1 MGIFKSSDI
10 LGINARNLLYIKP
23 LNPAK
28 AIRLADDKIHTKR
41 FLEVR
46 GIPVPKLIKVISSHE
61 ELENFNFDS
70 LPNSFAL
77 KPNCG
82 FGGEG
87 IIPVASRENGF
98 FITVSGE
105 KIDKKTMYDHILDI
119 LDGRFSISNIEDSAF
134 FEQLIIPDESLGKYS
149 YGGLPDVRIIV
160 YNLVPVMA
168 MLRLPTKESNGK
180 ANLHLGA
187 VGVGL
192 NLATG
197 KPTYIVQKNKIIEE
211 IPGIGKIDELR
222 VPFWDE
228 ILLMASKIQVVTN
241 LGYLAVDI
249 AIDKNLGPVLL
260 EINARAGLSVQ
271 TANLAPL
278 RKRLNRIEGLKVVSP
293 EKGVRIAK
301 DMFGSSSIQKTEEQK
316 PGKKIIG
323 KHEEIELIL
332 KNGKRKLKALV
343 DPSQERSTLD
353 SSVAEELK
361 LLDSP
366 DYNDEQSTLKVK
378 FTLKDERIQTVV
390 DVDKLH
396 HDEYKIVIGAR
407 DLKGFLIDPSFFE
420 KKTSKIHQK
429 PIIKK
434 RIKTHFEIDQ
444 EIVSIDN
451 KIKLLFH
458 LRPTNLTEEQ
468 KKFLAK
474 FSYNPQ
480 FIYPDLRFDSTLL
493 RQRLAV
499 IEDRGS
505 PLDKIFVAKKDE
517 LLKKISLLESIGD
530 KSFTERSEALFER
543 PSKELVK
550 ECENLLLETQKFT
563 FKDEEKIKSLEVKK
577 RFEKVFKEYGL
588 NNWQV
593 KIKDEMVTDC
603 IAGKSNTLFIRKEA
617 LFSEKRIEKLIIHEI
632 ETHILTAENG
642 KNQPF
647 ELFNRGLAD
656 YLETQEGLAIYNVTT
671 QMESSI
677 HESFKAIA
685 LVIAIDEALRSSFVK
700 TFEKVLS
707 YGIPMEQAL
716 RVTLKVKRGLTDT
729 SKRGTFTKD
738 IIYYSGYKKVKRFI
752 EEGGDLKDLYI
763 GKLNL
768 EDLDMVKKIKGLVA
782 PKYLP
787 KWLK

>member
-87 IIPVASRENGF
+87 IIPVASRENDF

-105 KIDKKTMYDHILDI
+105 KVDKKTMYDHILDI
-119 LDGRFSISNIEDSAF
+119 LDGRFSISNISDSAF

-149 YGGLPDVRIIV
+149 FRGLPDVRIIV

-168 MLRLPTKESNGK
+168 MLRLPTRESNGK
-180 ANLHLGA
+180 ANLHQGA

-192 NLATG
+192 DLATG
-197 KPTYIVQKNKIIEE
+197 KPTYIAQKNKIIEE
-211 IPGIGKIDELR
+211 IPGIGKIDELK

-228 ILLMASKIQVVTN
+228 ILLTASKIQVATN
-241 LGYLAVDI
+241 LGYLAADI

-260 EINARAGLSVQ
+260 EINARAGLGVQ
-271 TANLAPL
+271 IANLAPL
-278 RKRLNRIEGLKVVSP
+278 RKRLNRVEGLKVISP

-301 DMFGSSSIQKTEEQK
+301 DMFGSSTIQKTEEQK

-343 DPSQERSTLD
+343 DPSQERSALD

-378 FTLKDERIQTVV
+378 FSLKDERIQTVV
-390 DVDKLH
+390 DVEKLH
-396 HDEYKIVIGAR
+396 HNEYKIVIGAR
-407 DLKGFLIDPSFFE
+407 DLKGFLIDPSF
-420 KKTSKIHQK
+420 QK

-434 RIKTHFEIDQ
+434 KIKTHFEIDQ
-444 EIVSIDN
+444 EIVNIDN

-458 LRPTNLTEEQ
+458 LRPTNLAEEQ
-468 KKFLAK
+468 KKFLEK

-480 FIYPDLRFDSTLL
+480 FVYPDLRFDSTLL
-493 RQRLAV
+493 RQRLAL
-499 IEDRGS
+499 IEDGGS
-505 PLDKIFVAKKDE
+505 PLDKIFAAKKEE

-530 KSFTERSEALFER
+530 KSFTEKSKALFEP

-577 RFEKVFKEYGL
+577 RFEEIFKKYGL

-603 IAGKSNTLFIRKEA
+603 IAGKSNTLFIRKDA

-647 ELFNRGLAD
+647 EIFNRGLAD

-677 HESFKAIA
+677 HESFKSLA

-729 SKRGTFTKD
+729 SKRGAFTKD

-752 EEGGDLKDLYI
+752 EEGGNLKDLYI

-768 EDLDMVKKIKGLVA
+768 DDLPLVKKIKGLVA

-787 KWLK
+787 EWLK